1 LAISIRAVVLGLL
14 GASSC
19 SSGNSEKGVMGEGAA
34 IVKKSAAVGR
44 ADPLVEEV
52 TAAAEEDI
60 GGF

>member
-1 LAISIRAVVLGLL
+1 
-14 GASSC
+14 
-19 SSGNSEKGVMGEGAA
+19 MGEGPV

-44 ADPLVEEV
+44 ADPLVEAV